1 MVSTATYALIFTLLE
16 RRRER
21 RRERQRIEDDRR
33 YFIIERMK
41 ARHEEALKAATR
53 GPVLRPLPK
62 SARARFVD
70 RLKGKTVPEKMNK
83 SAQRQRDSR

>member
-21 RRERQRIEDDRR
+21 RLERQRIEDDRR

-41 ARHEEALKAATR
+41 ARHEGALKAAR
-53 GPVLRPLPK
+53 KGPVLRQPPK
-62 SARARFVD
+62 SARDRFVD
-70 RLKGKTVPEKMNK
+70 RLKGKAVPGEVKK
-83 SAQRQRDSR
+83 RGIR

>member
-1 MVSTATYALIFTLLE
+1 MDALMFMLLE

-21 RRERQRIEDDRR
+21 RRERERIEDDRR

-41 ARHEEALKAATR
+41 ARHEEALKAARR
-53 GPVLRPLPK
+53 GPVLRQLPK
-62 SARARFVD
+62 SPRARFVD

-83 SAQRQRDSR
+83 PVQRQRNSR